1 MPEYASQPFLA
12 QALSA
17 TGHRTGVKLSQL
29 VCVHALG
36 TLSGNQRERATP
48 RYCSTSTMQVLRLF
62 RSPESPIPL
71 N

>member
-48 RYCSTSTMQVLRLF
+48 RYCSTSTMAGSSALQ
-62 RSPESPIPL
+62 IPREP
-71 N
+71 NTP